1 MSPSPRQHQQVLF
14 LWLSDSALDSHVVA
28 WALYDGAS
36 PKHAPMPPIDPDAK
50 PPYRTGLE
58 ALRDGWRLIQAS
70 PLIPPAPGAELHT
83 SYLRHEFIFERF
95 ALPTSDSPGGSGGPA
110 GDPLRS

>member
-14 LWLSDSALDSHVVA
+14 LWLSDSALDAGAIA
-28 WALYDGAS
+28 WSLYDGAS
-36 PKHAPMPPIDPDAK
+36 PKGRPVPPIEPDAQ
-50 PPYRTGLE
+50 PPYASGLE

-70 PLIPPAPGAELHT
+70 PLIPAAPGAETQT

-95 ALPTSDSPGGSGGPA
+95 AVPVSTGP
-110 GDPLRS
+110 GDPSPMS

>member
-14 LWLSDSALDSHVVA
+14 LWLSDSALDSATVA

-36 PKHAPMPPIDPDAK
+36 PKGSAVPPVVIDAA
-50 PPYRTGLE
+50 PPYPTGLE

-70 PLIPPAPGAELHT
+70 PLTPPAPGAETHT

-95 ALPTSDSPGGSGGPA
+95 ALPVP
-110 GDPLRS
+110 R